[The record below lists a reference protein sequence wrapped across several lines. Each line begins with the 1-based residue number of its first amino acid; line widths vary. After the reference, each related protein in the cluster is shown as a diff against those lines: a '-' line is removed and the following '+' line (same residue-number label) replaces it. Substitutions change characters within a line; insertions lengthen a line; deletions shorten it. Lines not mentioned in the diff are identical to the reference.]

1 MHDAKGRPLSVGDVV
16 LLPAKVTQVSAT
28 EEYCNVSVQSILG
41 RRPDGAKE
49 NISAIN
55 TAVLLRANVGDEND
69 LTFPPPE

>member
-16 LLPAKVTQVSAT
+16 LIPAKVTQVSAT
-28 EEYCNVSVQSILG
+28 EEYCNVSVQSIFG
-41 RRPDGAKE
+41 RRPDGMKE

>member
-16 LLPAKVTQVSAT
+16 LIPAKVTQVSAT

-41 RRPDGAKE
+41 RRPDGMKE

>member
-1 MHDAKGRPLSVGDVV
+1 MHDAKGRPLSEGDIALIPV
-16 LLPAKVTQVSAT
+16 KITQVSAT

-41 RRPDGAKE
+41 RRPDGVKE

-69 LTFPPPE
+69 LTFPE